1 MHSLH
6 LRPHSSAFAFSVCL
20 KDDFHWT
27 DSEISAGGL
36 AGGSPNSLGGGIV
49 ADVFAAEDRAVA
61 MAVYTFGPVFGG
73 SKYSELACIT
83 LISGLLEHPP
93 SVPPSVDL

>member
-1 MHSLH
+1 MSEERFL
-6 LRPHSSAFAFSVCL
+6 LIG
-20 KDDFHWT
+20 
-27 DSEISAGGL
+27 SEISAGGF

-73 SKYSELACIT
+73 SEYSDITCIT
-83 LISGLLEHPP
+83 LTCCLLEHLQ
-93 SVPPSVDL
+93 SVPQSVDL

>member
-1 MHSLH
+1 MFKERFFLI
-6 LRPHSSAFAFSVCL
+6 
-20 KDDFHWT
+20 
-27 DSEISAGGL
+27 DSEIRAGGF

-73 SKYSELACIT
+73 SKYSEVACVT
-83 LISGLLEHPP
+83 LICCLLKHPR
-93 SVPPSVDL
+93 SVPRLVDS